1 MMTLFLLMKSE
12 SNFLTQLQDRAGC
25 MAGIGSGCT
34 ACFNVLQS
42 NIIEWKEKRAVISVG
57 YTYGI
62 AALWLALN
70 VVSFAAYGIDKY
82 KAVHHRWR
90 IPEAT
95 LIGFAVVGVIGA
107 LAGMKVFRH
116 KTRKNKFR
124 IGVPVIFVLEGVVLG
139 ALYVF
144 FR

>member
-1 MMTLFLLMKSE
+1 M
-12 SNFLTQLQDRAGC
+12 
-25 MAGIGSGCT
+25 
-34 ACFNVLQS
+34 
-42 NIIEWKEKRAVISVG
+42 ISVG

-70 VVSFAAYGIDKY
+70 VISFTVYGIDKY

-107 LAGMKVFRH
+107 LAGMKVFHH

-124 IGVPVIFVLEGVVLG
+124 IGVPVIFVLECAVFG
-139 ALYVF
+139 ALYMAS
-144 FR
+144 R